1 MGVDAQEVIRR
12 TKQSGLSR
20 MDTITAMQRFGM
32 IFAPLVGSSLWDGWH
47 LAVVPSLNHEGG
59 NHSVLIYHN
68 DHGDFRVVDPATGK
82 RYEESGRNLMAWSET
97 ILVKPSGSLD
107 YWDRHLPNS

>member
-1 MGVDAQEVIRR
+1 
-12 TKQSGLSR
+12 

-32 IFAPLVGSSLWDGWH
+32 IFAPMVGSSLWDGWH

-59 NHSVLIYHN
+59 NHSILIYH
-68 DHGDFRVVDPATGK
+68 DDQGEFRVVDPAVGK

-97 ILVKPSGSLD
+97 ILVKPSGSLN
-107 YWDRHLPNS
+107 YWDRNLPSTSVEAPRN